1 MFLGLLTLITALS
14 ISAVAIYYS
23 VAGLMTIFA
32 AAALPIM
39 IMGSALEIGKLVT
52 AVWLHKY
59 WNQAAWWLR
68 TYLSLSVI
76 VLMFITSM
84 GIFGFLSR
92 AHIEQTA
99 NTTESALLIER
110 LDSDIS
116 RQELLIQRAE
126 ATIESLESK
135 TGNAEAGIQEQIDR
149 EQSRIDSAY
158 ARIQPAIDEQLTVI
172 QRAESDVEARLQP
185 FFVQITEID
194 QLLQDLQTALANN
207 DVRRAQGIVGQRQD
221 GSLGPATSSAIQQ
234 YRVEQ
239 TDRRTQL
246 VERIESIRN
255 EPNVTVDRA
264 RSEITR
270 LRSIAEQ
277 QIADSDQLIAR
288 LRSQLGQSDQT
299 EIQLQVDEQL
309 TKIQAANL
317 VIEQLLEQKFAA
329 ERDYRILEAEVGPIK
344 YIAEFVYGE
353 TDKDLLE
360 EAVRWVIITIIF
372 VFDPLA
378 VLLLIASQY
387 TFEFE
392 RKKRIVQQEATNE
405 IEQESNRETTDAGE
419 EDIVNETSTF
429 AVGTGHEE
437 RSVAV
442 PQGTIESQRTQELLE
457 LDDDV
462 NWKEAKHRWKENH
475 PTETLKDWK
484 EKYVRGE
491 IDSLPWEDD
500 LKGNSYQQNAEQNEN
515 SIWNRIN
522 KRNE

>member
-1 MFLGLLTLITALS
+1 
-14 ISAVAIYYS
+14 
-23 VAGLMTIFA
+23 
-32 AAALPIM
+32 
-39 IMGSALEIGKLVT
+39 
-52 AVWLHKY
+52 
-59 WNQAAWWLR
+59 
-68 TYLSLSVI
+68 
-76 VLMFITSM
+76 
-84 GIFGFLSR
+84 
-92 AHIEQTA
+92 
-99 NTTESALLIER
+99 
-110 LDSDIS
+110 
-116 RQELLIQRAE
+116 
-126 ATIESLESK
+126 
-135 TGNAEAGIQEQIDR
+135 
-149 EQSRIDSAY
+149 
-158 ARIQPAIDEQLTVI
+158 
-172 QRAESDVEARLQP
+172 
-185 FFVQITEID
+185 
-194 QLLQDLQTALANN
+194 
-207 DVRRAQGIVGQRQD
+207 
-221 GSLGPATSSAIQQ
+221 
-234 YRVEQ
+234 
-239 TDRRTQL
+239 L
-246 VERIESIRN
+246 VERIETIRN